1 MRDISFR
8 ANILFKKINL
18 KAMSHLP
25 TKRET
30 FGNPPIC
37 IDKRKILP
45 RANGLVM
52 IEKDSYFILTYE
64 IYQF

>member
-1 MRDISFR
+1 MHS
-8 ANILFKKINL
+8 KKIHP

-30 FGNPPIC
+30 FGNRPIC
-37 IDKRKILP
+37 IDKRGILP

-52 IEKDSYFILTYE
+52 IEKD
-64 IYQF
+64 